1 MSNPFSSI
9 MDLPK
14 YYKQALRA
22 IEVGAAGSNEPNLF
36 CYQDHFIK
44 HLLNAFLQQKDPTV
58 FCCPQMKHLI
68 ECDKKDGRNLAE
80 TLYQYLLNGNT
91 AATAAAMFI
100 HRNTTLP
107 AQSDQRDREHR
118 LQRSCFEAISD
129 PFLRNDEVRTT
140 RRHYMSK

>member
-44 HLLNAFLQQKDPTV
+44 HLLKPS
-58 FCCPQMKHLI
+58 CSRRIPPSS
-68 ECDKKDGRNLAE
+68 
-80 TLYQYLLNGNT
+80 
-91 AATAAAMFI
+91 AAP
-100 HRNTTLP
+100 R
-107 AQSDQRDREHR
+107 
-118 LQRSCFEAISD
+118 
-129 PFLRNDEVRTT
+129 
-140 RRHYMSK
+140 